1 MWSEA
6 GFVCGIGLV
15 LGAIS
20 GWWLAL
26 VIVRILTGAS
36 GGMVGAAAYV
46 GSLQPPSE
54 RDRHRDLDGQA
65 VGPQELI
72 DRVATDSLGTV
83 ARELVFKDLL
93 LPSFLHPLSDRGRA
107 LEGAWERNTR
117 ILGRPVISRAR
128 RIVNRFASVAVRQN
142 CQ

>member
-1 MWSEA
+1 Y
-6 GFVCGIGLV
+6 F
-15 LGAIS
+15 
-20 GWWLAL
+20 
-26 VIVRILTGAS
+26 VRILTGAS

-117 ILGRPVISRAR
+117 ILGRSFSGLAEGEAAGWRPSLFVSPFILEAAR
-128 RIVNRFASVAVRQN
+128 RLL
-142 CQ
+142 